1 MDLGLRGKTALVTGG
16 GRDIGREISLTLARE
31 GATVAV
37 NYLRSKADAESTVAE
52 IRTGGGTAALYHADV
67 ADYDAVRE
75 LAEKVTGEFGGVDI
89 LVNNAGYV
97 TPTRFLET
105 KPEAWRRQIDVGLY
119 GVIHCCHAVAPGM
132 VERKFG
138 RIINI
143 AGDSARVGQQHLS
156 ITAAARGGVLTLT
169 KTLAKE
175 LGRANITVNV
185 LALGYIET
193 THSDQA
199 WLAANRDKI
208 LPSYAVRR
216 LGRPRDVAPFVAF
229 LASEQA
235 GWVTGQTISISGG
248 YTTVG

>member
-1 MDLGLRGKTALVTGG
+1 MELGLRGRVALVTGG

-31 GATVAV
+31 GATVVV
-37 NYLRSKADAESTVAE
+37 NYFHSKAEAESTVTQ
-52 IRTGGGTAALYHADV
+52 IKRDGGTAAAYQADV
-67 ADYDAVRE
+67 ADYDAVRQLVE
-75 LAEKVTGEFGGVDI
+75 QVIGEFGSVDI

-97 TPTRFLET
+97 TPMRFVET
-105 KPEAWRRQIDVGLY
+105 KPEEWRRQIDVGLH
-119 GVIHCCHAVAPGM
+119 GVIHCCHAVGPGM
-132 VERKFG
+132 MERKFG

-143 AGDSARVGQQHLS
+143 AGDSARVGQQQLS
-156 ITAAARGGVLTLT
+156 ITAAARGGVLALT

-175 LGRANITVNV
+175 LGRATVTVNA

-208 LPSYAVRR
+208 LPFYAIRR
-216 LGRPRDVAPFVAF
+216 LGRPQDVAPLVAF
-229 LASEQA
+229 LASDHA
-235 GWVTGQTISISGG
+235 GWVTGQTISVSGG